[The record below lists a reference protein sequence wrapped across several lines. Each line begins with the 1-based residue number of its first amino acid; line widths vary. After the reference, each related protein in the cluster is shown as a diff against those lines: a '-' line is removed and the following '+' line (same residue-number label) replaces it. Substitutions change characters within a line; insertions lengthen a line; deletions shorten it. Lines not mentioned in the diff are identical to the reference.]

1 MFISSL
7 IIINEPP
14 SSSKTWNA
22 LRLCAALIGQDE
34 EVQVFL
40 MNDGVFNVTINQSPP
55 DEIAGQATSKKLSEL
70 HSLGAQIFY
79 CSQCVESRGININE
93 IAPEIEKSN
102 LPKLAKQI
110 QEASKVI
117 SF

>member
-1 MFISSL
+1 MSLL
-7 IIINEPP
+7 IIINESP

-40 MNDGVFNVTINQSPP
+40 MNDGVFNVMNNQNPP
-55 DEIAGQATSKKLSEL
+55 DEIASQATSKKLFEL
-70 HSLGAQIFY
+70 HTLGADIFY
-79 CSQCVESRGININE
+79 CSQCLESRGINVNE
-93 IAPEIEKSN
+93 IAPEIKKSN
-102 LPKLAKQI
+102 LPKLAIQI